1 MRVKKI
7 IFQSLIL
14 VFFFIVAFFV
24 SPHPA
29 SAHCDTLDGPV
40 VNAARKAMETDN
52 ANYILIWVKPEAE
65 DEIRKALKRAKNKK
79 KAAKTKEEKDKAEM
93 ELFEILVKIHREGE
107 GAKYE
112 GLKPAGS
119 VEPEI
124 ALADKAVET
133 GNLNDV
139 LNSIQS
145 SQNKQIIHHLFHK
158 VQEKSHYEVDNVP
171 AGREYIESY
180 VVFIHAVEKAI
191 KGKIL
196 QEGKLH
202 NHSYHSGDN
211 FG

>member
-1 MRVKKI
+1 MKKLLI
-7 IFQSLIL
+7 SIVGFIFLFALVSLI
-14 VFFFIVAFFV
+14 
-24 SPHPA
+24 SPSKV

-52 ANYILIWVKPEAE
+52 PNYMLIWVKPENE
-65 DEIRKALKRAKNKK
+65 DEIRKALKRAKAKK

-112 GLKPAGS
+112 GIKPVGS

-133 GNLNDV
+133 GKLDDV
-139 LNSIQS
+139 LHNIQS
-145 SQNKQIIHHLFHK
+145 SENREIVLHLFHK
-158 VQEKSHYEVDNVP
+158 VEEKSHYNVDDVP
-171 AGREYIESY
+171 EGREFIEAY

-191 KGKIL
+191 KGVVL
-196 QEGKLH
+196 QESKLH
-202 NHSYHSGDN
+202 DH
-211 FG
+211 